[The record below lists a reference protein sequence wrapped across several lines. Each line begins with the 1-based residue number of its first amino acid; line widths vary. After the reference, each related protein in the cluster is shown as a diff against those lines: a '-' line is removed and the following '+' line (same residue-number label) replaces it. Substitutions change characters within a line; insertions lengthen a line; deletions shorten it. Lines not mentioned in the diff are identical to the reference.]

1 MASMGKAFVIG
12 WFAIIAAMAIYE
24 IYTAL
29 HNSVAPTLTDVTLK
43 YLPWWV
49 IMPFL
54 TWLWLHFA
62 IQYKYPNFLIKKI
75 LQG

>member
-1 MASMGKAFVIG
+1 MNKAFLIG
-12 WFAIIAAMAIYE
+12 WFAIIAAMATYE

-29 HNSVAPTLTDVTLK
+29 HNSVAPTLTDVVLK
-43 YLPWWV
+43 YFPWWV

-54 TWLWLHFA
+54 TWLWFHFA
-62 IQYKYPNFLIKKI
+62 VQYKYPNWLIKKI